1 MRVTRNFLGQG
12 VSFEKERPRR
22 KKTSLKKFSKE
33 ILTTDGPNRDIFFS
47 IRALSN
53 FQKGAGEHPPLPL
66 DTRLKHLICNTR
78 KKGPAGKNTE
88 DFLNTHKTAF

>member
-22 KKTSLKKFSKE
+22 KKASLKKFSKE

-53 FQKGAGEHPPLPL
+53 FQKGAGGTSPTPLRYAPETFNL
-66 DTRLKHLICNTR
+66 QH
-78 KKGPAGKNTE
+78 KKERPRREKY
-88 DFLNTHKTAF
+88 